1 MARIVTTQYRYKR
14 PPKKKPPVAIEV
26 PEVVTVR
33 DRKRVAKAGKSD
45 SVAGSKPKAN
55 DDRKAAIVTA
65 KTPTEI
71 SDERRRAIDAEL
83 TKDSPR
89 FQRGKPKPAIVTSVS
104 RKAAADDYEAAT
116 ARWRAWMAKKLRED
130 DC

>member
-1 MARIVTTQYRYKR
+1 MTRIVTTHYRYKR
-14 PPKKKPPVAIEV
+14 PPKKKRPVAIEV
-26 PEVVTVR
+26 PEVVTVH

-45 SVAGSKPKAN
+45 SASGSKPKAAG

-71 SDERRRAIDAEL
+71 GEERQRAIDAEL

-89 FQRGKPKPAIVTSVS
+89 FQRGPAIVTNVS
-104 RKAAADDYEAAT
+104 RKAPADDYEAAT
-116 ARWRAWMAKKLRED
+116 ARWRAWMTKKLH